1 MVVRKITLPLQCTI
15 LLTHKIMKK
24 IIALFAAFAVA
35 IAAFA
40 QTPEEIANRMSE
52 AMGKLGNNGVRMT
65 MDVKI
70 PILGTT
76 MSSTTYVLGK
86 KARSEMK
93 MLGQK
98 VVSWMNEDTNWTYI
112 PGENSVYIMDWDLNK
127 KTKEQ
132 ENMKMFEKDTD
143 DYDVIMKKE
152 TDTAWYLQYNK
163 KKSIKDKD
171 IPKTINFVVA
181 KGTYFPISMSTKMK
195 GITVTIR
202 DIKNNVTEK
211 QVTFN
216 KADYPGVTIIDERK

>member
-1 MVVRKITLPLQCTI
+1 
-15 LLTHKIMKK
+15 
-24 IIALFAAFAVA
+24 
-35 IAAFA
+35 
-40 QTPEEIANRMSE
+40 MSE